1 MSQPLYRIREL
12 IKELP
17 GKDAAICQKYLE
29 ERNFQCIMEIVE
41 SDIYKARQKADS
53 LEMVEEDSEINS
65 FLAKLLELK
74 TNLDEYMSYLEVP
87 DNSDDLYRTV
97 YEIII

>member
-1 MSQPLYRIREL
+1 MSQPLYKIREL

-41 SDIYKARQKADS
+41 SDIYKARQKADP
-53 LEMVEEDSEINS
+53 LEMVEEDLEINS

-87 DNSDDLYRTV
+87 DNSDELY
-97 YEIII
+97 EDCI